1 MQGVAVGGGNA
12 LGRTDDPGSVFVNE
26 WGYCRCPKYF
36 EGVRLVTTGHSEHTA
51 PAKQTLKVLIL
62 ARYGNKGASSRMR
75 MMQFVPWY
83 EQAGV
88 ACTVQSLLADEQLDK
103 FYATGAYRLM
113 DMVAVYWRRVRV
125 LLQRHEF
132 DLVLI
137 EKEGLPWLPAWFERW
152 LLSGVPYVLDF
163 DDAIFHNYDRH
174 SSAWVRRVF
183 GRKIDRLMA
192 GSAMVVAGNDYI
204 ADRARTA
211 GAPWVEVVPTVIDL
225 ERYAVRPNTTVP
237 TDQFVVGWIG
247 SPSTAKYLQMLAS
260 SLEKL
265 SALFPLRLRAIGG
278 GGVRSPGV
286 EVENLPWSEL
296 DEVSMLQDCDIGVMP
311 LADTPWERGKCGFKL
326 IQYMACGKPVV
337 ASPVGINR
345 EIVVEGVNGFLAS
358 TPKEWFEALLRLK
371 ADPVLRRSMGE
382 QGRRM
387 VEEKYCLQVT
397 APRLH
402 RILLESAG
410 RA

>member
-1 MQGVAVGGGNA
+1 LLDDA
-12 LGRTDDPGSVFVNE
+12 LLGKR
-26 WGYCRCPKYF
+26 
-36 EGVRLVTTGHSEHTA
+36 
-51 PAKQTLKVLIL
+51 
-62 ARYGNKGASSRMR
+62 
-75 MMQFVPWY
+75 
-83 EQAGV
+83 
-88 ACTVQSLLADEQLDK
+88 
-103 FYATGAYRLM
+103 YATGTYRLM

-192 GSAMVVAGNDYI
+192 GAALVVAGNDYL

-211 GAPWVEVVPTVIDL
+211 GAPWVEVVPTAIDL
-225 ERYAVRPNTTVP
+225 ERYAVRPNAAVP

-247 SPSTAKYLQMLAS
+247 SPSTAKYLQMLTG
-260 SLEKL
+260 SLAKL
-265 SALFPLRLRAIGG
+265 SAQFPLRLRVIGG
-278 GGVRSPGV
+278 GDVRVPGV
-286 EVENLPWSEL
+286 EVESLPWIEF
-296 DEVSMLQDCDIGVMP
+296 DEVSLLQGCDIGVMP
-311 LADTPWERGKCGFKL
+311 LLDSPWERGKCGFKL

-337 ASPVGINR
+337 ASPVGVNR

-358 TPKEWFEALLRLK
+358 TSKEWFEALLRLK
-371 ADPVLRRSMGE
+371 ADPELRRSMGE

-402 RILLESAG
+402 RILLEAAG